1 MKNIT
6 QIIWIVLLIVCDVNA
21 QQEKGIIGSS
31 NWLNNWTEFK
41 PNIVDYGEANQILAG
56 SISINTKLLKR
67 NIYVLQGDVYVTNN
81 AVLTIEPGTKIIG
94 DFQSKGALIIT
105 KGATLIADGLETDPI
120 VFTSN
125 ASTKK
130 AGDWGGIIILGDAP
144 INKFGN
150 YSSLNLELD
159 PNFNTYGGTNSVG
172 SSGIIRY
179 VRIEFAGKRI
189 KGNDNFSGLL
199 LAGLGSKTI
208 IENVMV
214 SYCGGNSF
222 DIFGGEL
229 NLNKMVSLRS
239 KKDDFKFT
247 QGTQCR
253 IDNSL
258 AIRSSY
264 VSSDSDSRCVEVLGY
279 ERKEET
285 DFSKKATVVTAT
297 NLTMVNDSENLR
309 ADIQA
314 GLIKSAVYIGE
325 NASLLFKRSVIS
337 GFNPAV
343 LLDSNIE
350 INDKNLKK
358 MQFEAM
364 YFNNCNGN
372 IFTENNTN
380 NEDLESWYG
389 QSVFFNVYSKGNNS
403 ETFIDFSNDKKPDY
417 RLQLSKITASK

>member
-1 MKNIT
+1 MKSIT
-6 QIIWIVLLIVCDVNA
+6 KIILILLLVVCNVNA
-21 QQEKGIIGSS
+21 QQEKGIFGSS

-41 PNIVDYGEANQILAG
+41 PNTIDYGDANQILAG
-56 SISINTKLLKR
+56 SISVNTKLLKR

-94 DFQSKGALIIT
+94 DFESKGALIIT

-125 ASTKK
+125 TSSKK

-159 PNFNTYGGTNSVG
+159 PNFNNYGGTNSIS

-189 KGNDNFSGLL
+189 KGGNNFSGLL

-208 IENVMV
+208 VENVMV

-229 NLNKMVSLRS
+229 NMSKMVSVRS

-247 QGTQCR
+247 QGAQCR

-258 AIRSSY
+258 AIRSSILI
-264 VSSDSDSRCVEVLGY
+264 SS
-279 ERKEET
+279 
-285 DFSKKATVVTAT
+285 
-297 NLTMVNDSENLR
+297 
-309 ADIQA
+309 
-314 GLIKSAVYIGE
+314 SA
-325 NASLLFKRSVIS
+325 
-337 GFNPAV
+337 
-343 LLDSNIE
+343 
-350 INDKNLKK
+350 
-358 MQFEAM
+358 
-364 YFNNCNGN
+364 
-372 IFTENNTN
+372 
-380 NEDLESWYG
+380 
-389 QSVFFNVYSKGNNS
+389 
-403 ETFIDFSNDKKPDY
+403 
-417 RLQLSKITASK
+417 